1 MIRFIYFVRF
11 YKLHKTALFMPEVD
25 KIDSKFLLEL
35 CISFLIF
42 FSYFSKKLCIT
53 NNCQLTE
60 GDCERDR
67 IIVYFYNK

>member
-1 MIRFIYFVRF
+1 MIRFIYVVRF
-11 YKLHKTALFMPEVD
+11 YKLHKTALFMQEVD

-35 CISFLIF
+35 CTSCLIF
-42 FSYFSKKLCIT
+42 FIFLKKLCIT

-60 GDCERDR
+60 GDCERDI